1 MKRMKKAFTLAAL
14 SLVAGTAQSQDAA
27 PSPSGFADDPLLPMY
42 LLGAGILMMLVLVLV
57 VTAYA
62 IKVLELVPRPYTPQ
76 QAAVSPVKKSF
87 WKRFVQRMN
96 ASVPLEQESE
106 IELDHAYDG
115 IRELD
120 NHLPPWWKW
129 LFYGSMVWAVA
140 YFVVFHVTGTLPLS
154 NEEYTRELA
163 LAEEQSRKFKELQP
177 QATIDEDGL
186 EYTPDAALIAKG
198 KEVFTTNNC
207 GACHRA
213 DGGGNTIGPNLTD
226 EYWLHGDG
234 IKNVF
239 HTIKNGVVEKGMPA
253 WGKSMSAEDVRNVAF
268 FVISLRGSHPPDAK
282 APQGERS
289 VNDAQ
294 PHAAETKA
302 AL

>member
-1 MKRMKKAFTLAAL
+1 MKWMKKTFTLASF
-14 SLVAGTAQSQDAA
+14 SLMAATVQSQNPSA
-27 PSPSGFADDPLLPMY
+27 SPSGFADDPLLPMY
-42 LLGAGILMMLVLVLV
+42 LVGAGILVMLVLVLV

-62 IKVLELVPRPYTPQ
+62 IKVLELVSRQYTPQ
-76 QAAVSPVKKSF
+76 QAAVTPAKKHF

-96 ASVPLEQESE
+96 ASVPVEQESE

-129 LFYGSMVWAVA
+129 LFYGSMAWAAA
-140 YFVVFHVTGTLPLS
+140 YFVVFHVTRTLPLS

-177 QATIDEDGL
+177 QATIDEGAL
-186 EYTPDAALIAKG
+186 EYTPDATVIAKG
-198 KEVFTTNNC
+198 KEVFTANNC
-207 GACHRA
+207 AACHRA

-226 EYWLHGDG
+226 EFWLHGGG
-234 IKNVF
+234 IRNVF

-268 FVISLRGSHPPDAK
+268 FVVSLQGSHPPDAK

-289 VNDAQ
+289 VS
-294 PHAAETKA
+294 AAEKQA
-302 AL
+302 GL